1 MNPEHFNKILR
12 RGCVLVAILAVAF
25 GLPVNSQILPDAPIE
40 GVTLPMFSDEGYKLW
55 NLQGS
60 SVAYNED
67 GGVEVKELDLEIYQG
82 QEGQEVDMHI
92 VGAQALYESEDRTVA
107 GEGGVF
113 VDGDFYDIEG
123 DNWKYSQDDRIVQVS
138 SNVKVVIDYEL
149 EAFLK

>member
-1 MNPEHFNKILR
+1 MTAQLLKRIFR
-12 RGCVLVAILAVAF
+12 RGCIPLALLAFVF

-40 GVTLPMFSDEGYKLW
+40 GVTVTIFSDEGYKLW

-60 SVAYNED
+60 SVAYNEA
-67 GGVEVKELDLEIYQG
+67 GGVEVKEMDLEIYQG
-82 QEGQEVDMHI
+82 QEEKEIDMHI
-92 VGAQALYESEDRTVA
+92 VGAQALYESENQTVA

-123 DNWKYSQDDRIVQVS
+123 DNWKYSQDERIVQVT